1 MLELLDG
8 AKNCN
13 AAELTKLTRIKKRN
27 SNWLESAAEELD
39 ASDEIRIPVNG
50 TDSIKVPWQTLERAI
65 MCFLFLLSTITPAN
79 GPISAKGRNRAIDI
93 TAIAAGLPVR
103 EYTNQIIAILE
114 NCDPRLETN

>member
-1 MLELLDG
+1 
-8 AKNCN
+8 
-13 AAELTKLTRIKKRN
+13 
-27 SNWLESAAEELD
+27 
-39 ASDEIRIPVNG
+39 
-50 TDSIKVPWQTLERAI
+50 